1 MKSMIAVVAFGAAIA
16 LASPI
21 ALAEDS
27 TNHPENPTANVRDA
41 HNYTE
46 MVDHNAA
53 FRAQRE
59 HKECDS
65 IQSDDLR
72 RQCIDSFGAS
82 AASGSSGERSTQTGV
97 GRVTR

>member
-1 MKSMIAVVAFGAAIA
+1 MKSIALIAFGAAIV
-16 LASPI
+16 LASPVF
-21 ALAEDS
+21 AEDS
-27 TNHPENPTANVRDA
+27 ADHPESPAANVRDSR
-41 HNYTE
+41 NYTD

-53 FRAQRE
+53 FRARRE

-82 AASGSSGERSTQTGV
+82 AMSGSSGDRSTRTGV